1 MCIVLDELKNS
12 LLSNAKDICIEIL
25 KNELIETLN
34 VPVFGRFIFL
44 LFLIDCYFKGK
55 FSKKEPINS
64 TTT

>member
-34 VPVFGRFIFL
+34 VPVFDKFIFL
-44 LFLIDCYFKGK
+44 CLI
-55 FSKKEPINS
+55 
-64 TTT
+64 

>member
-34 VPVFGRFIFL
+34 VPVFGRFF
-44 LFLIDCYFKGK
+44 FWFVLI
-55 FSKKEPINS
+55 
-64 TTT
+64 